1 MAETHRTAVYTGS
14 FDPVTLGHQSVI
26 QRSAKLFDEV
36 VVAVG
41 LNVEKQML
49 FSTDERVELL
59 QSVTD
64 ALANVRVTT
73 FDGLAV
79 DYVRSIGSRVMI
91 QRSAKLFDEVVVAV
105 GLNVEK
111 QMLFSTDERVELLQ
125 SVTDALANV
134 RVTTFDGLAVDYV
147 RSIGSRVM
155 IRGLRP
161 LTDTA
166 GEFTMM
172 MANRQLDADIETV
185 FLMADESLT
194 HVSSS
199 LIKQIAPLADD
210 QKLARFVPHQ
220 VIPAIR
226 EKFGLA

>member
-14 FDPVTLGHQSVI
+14 FDPVTLGHQSV
-26 QRSAKLFDEV
+26 
-36 VVAVG
+36 
-41 LNVEKQML
+41 
-49 FSTDERVELL
+49 
-59 QSVTD
+59 
-64 ALANVRVTT
+64 
-73 FDGLAV
+73 
-79 DYVRSIGSRVMI
+79 I

-210 QKLARFVPHQ
+210 QKLARFVPQQ